1 MRNAEL
7 RIHPPQGA
15 KTVDQVLPLA
25 RASRDLLESA
35 RHEVSMLMSELDMR
49 NPLRA
54 RLEAIEHALQSGQ
67 ESNRRLLACPGVA
80 TLGEAKREIRDQAM
94 VALVVES
101 HDGLRGLM
109 GEVLS
114 RLGYRVLEARTAE
127 EAERA
132 VAKHAQA
139 VDTLVTEILISGTS
153 GTALG
158 SRLRLMQPQMGIVY
172 TVCEAHEA
180 VVPAGMLRRATMLR
194 KPFTV
199 AGLSVAVKEAAAA

>member
-1 MRNAEL
+1 MTNAEV
-7 RIHPPQGA
+7 RIQPPQGA
-15 KTVDQVLPLA
+15 KTVDQARPLA
-25 RASRDLLESA
+25 RASRDLFESA
-35 RHEVSMLMSELDMR
+35 RHEVSALMSELDRR

-67 ESNRRLLACPGVA
+67 ESNHHLLAC
-80 TLGEAKREIRDQAM
+80 LGGAAFGEVRPESGDQPLL
-94 VALVVES
+94 ALVVES

-114 RLGYRVLEARTAE
+114 KLGYRVLEARTVE
-127 EAERA
+127 EAEQA
-132 VAKHAQA
+132 VATAEQA

-153 GTALG
+153 GMALG
-158 SRLRLMQPQMGIVY
+158 SRLRLLQPHMGIVY

-180 VVPAGMLRRATMLR
+180 VVPPGMLRRATTLR

-199 AGLSVAVKEAAAA
+199 AGLSFAVKEAAAS